1 MNSVIVGALIA
12 VLAAAAGIAVAQTY
26 PVKPVRV
33 VVPYTAGGPLDDVMR
48 VVGHRLTEMWGQS
61 VVVDNRTGA
70 GGSIGADYVAKAAP
84 DGYTLLSSNAGLA
97 ISAAFYRKLPYDALK
112 NLRPITQIAA
122 QPHVLTV
129 NNELPAN
136 SVKELIALAKAK
148 PGQLSFASGGPGN
161 SDHMA
166 GELFKYM
173 AGIDIVHVPYK
184 GGNQALN
191 DTISGQV
198 AMYFPGVPVALPMV
212 KAGKV
217 RAFAITGPKRLP
229 ALPDVPTLAEA
240 GLPGYQV
247 ILWYGL
253 LGPAGLSNDVT
264 AKIHADVARVLKMP
278 DVQERL
284 AGLGVEPVGSAPAAY
299 AAFLKAEIAKWDKV
313 KKATGLTID

>member
-1 MNSVIVGALIA
+1 MYSKLTAAITLLLAVGAA
-12 VLAAAAGIAVAQTY
+12 HAQTF
-26 PVKPVRV
+26 PSRPVRIYVGFTAGSSIDV
-33 VVPYTAGGPLDDVMR
+33 VVRIIGQKLNE
-48 VVGHRLTEMWGQS
+48 LWGQP
-61 VVVDNRTGA
+61 VIIENRLGA
-70 GGSIGADYVAKAAP
+70 GGNVAADAVAKAAP
-84 DGYTLLSSNAGLA
+84 DGYSLLSPNAGLA

-112 NLRPITQIAA
+112 DLRPITQLAE
-122 QPHVLTV
+122 QPHILAV
-129 NNELPAN
+129 NNDLPAK

-217 RAFAITGPKRLP
+217 RAFATTGPKRLP
-229 ALPDVPTLAEA
+229 ALPDVPTVAEA
-240 GLPGYQV
+240 GIPGYQV

-253 LGPAGLSNDVT
+253 LGPAGLPT
-264 AKIHADVARVLKMP
+264 EITHKIQADVARVLKMP
-278 DVQERL
+278 DVAERL
-284 AGLGVEPVGSAPAAY
+284 AGLGVEPVGSSPDAFAA
-299 AAFLKAEIAKWDKV
+299 LLRSEIAKWEKV
-313 KKATGLTID
+313 KKATGLTVD

>member
-1 MNSVIVGALIA
+1 MYSKLTAVIALLLAVGAA
-12 VLAAAAGIAVAQTY
+12 HAQTF
-26 PVKPVRV
+26 PAKPVRILVGFTAGSSIDV
-33 VVPYTAGGPLDDVMR
+33 VVRILGQKLNEIWAQPVIIEN
-48 VVGHRLTEMWGQS
+48 RL
-61 VVVDNRTGA
+61 GA
-70 GGSIGADYVAKAAP
+70 GGNVAADVVAKAPP
-84 DGYTLLSSNAGLA
+84 DGHTLLSPNAGLA

-112 NLRPITQIAA
+112 DLQPITQLAQ
-122 QPHVLTV
+122 QPHILAV
-129 NNELPAN
+129 NNDLPAK

-217 RAFAITGPKRLP
+217 RAFATTGAKRLP
-229 ALPDVPTLAEA
+229 ALPDVPTVAEA
-240 GLPGYQV
+240 GIPGYQV

-253 LGPAGLSNDVT
+253 LGPAGLPTDITN
-264 AKIHADVARVLKMP
+264 KIQADVARVLKMP
-278 DVQERL
+278 DVAERL
-284 AGLGVEPVGSAPAAY
+284 AALGVEPVGSSPDAFAA
-299 AAFLKAEIAKWDKV
+299 LLRSEIAKWEKV
-313 KKATGLTID
+313 KKATGLTVD

>member
-1 MNSVIVGALIA
+1 MYSRIIASVALLLVAGAA
-12 VLAAAAGIAVAQTY
+12 HAQTF
-26 PVKPVRV
+26 PSKPVRILVGFTAGSSIDV
-33 VVPYTAGGPLDDVMR
+33 VVRILGQKLN
-48 VVGHRLTEMWGQS
+48 EIWGQP
-61 VVVDNRTGA
+61 VIIENRLGA
-70 GGSIGADYVAKAAP
+70 GGNVAADAVAKAPP
-84 DGYTLLSSNAGLA
+84 DGHTLLSPNAGLA

-112 NLRPITQIAA
+112 DLHPITQLAQ
-122 QPHVLTV
+122 QPHVLAV
-129 NNELPAN
+129 NNDLPAK

-212 KAGKV
+212 KAGTV
-217 RAFAITGPKRLP
+217 RAFATTGAKRLP
-229 ALPDVPTLAEA
+229 ALPDVPTVAEA
-240 GLPGYQV
+240 GIPGYQV

-253 LGPAGLSNDVT
+253 LGPAGLPTDVT
-264 AKIHADVARVLKMP
+264 NKIQADVARVLKMP
-278 DVQERL
+278 DVAARFG
-284 AGLGVEPVGSAPAAY
+284 GLGVEPVGSSPDAFAAL
-299 AAFLKAEIAKWDKV
+299 LKSEIAKWEKV
-313 KKATGLTID
+313 KKATGLTVD

>member
-1 MNSVIVGALIA
+1 MYSKLTAVIALLLAVGAA
-12 VLAAAAGIAVAQTY
+12 HAQTF
-26 PVKPVRV
+26 PAKPVRILVGFTAGSSIDV
-33 VVPYTAGGPLDDVMR
+33 VVRILGQKLNEIWAQPVIIEN
-48 VVGHRLTEMWGQS
+48 RL
-61 VVVDNRTGA
+61 GA
-70 GGSIGADYVAKAAP
+70 GGNVAADVVAKAPP
-84 DGYTLLSSNAGLA
+84 DGHTLLSPNAGLA

-112 NLRPITQIAA
+112 DLQPITQLAQ
-122 QPHVLTV
+122 QPHILAV
-129 NNELPAN
+129 NNDLPAK

-191 DTISGQV
+191 DPISGQV

-217 RAFAITGPKRLP
+217 RAFATTGAKRLP
-229 ALPDVPTLAEA
+229 ALPDVPTVAEA
-240 GLPGYQV
+240 GIPGYQV

-253 LGPAGLSNDVT
+253 LGPAGLPTDITN
-264 AKIHADVARVLKMP
+264 KIQADVARVLKMP
-278 DVQERL
+278 DVAERL
-284 AGLGVEPVGSAPAAY
+284 AGLGVEPVGSSPDAFAAL
-299 AAFLKAEIAKWDKV
+299 LKSEIAKWEKV
-313 KKATGLTID
+313 KKATGLTVD